1 MTSARSSRFQELLA
15 ELKGASPEFAAM
27 WAQRDI
33 EDAGQIR
40 RELDHPVLGLLV
52 VESTAMNVAAR
63 PDLTIVLHRCTPWR
77 GERGRAPYARSMT
90 DSNALDPEDRK
101 IVTLAR
107 SARARNDVPE
117 GAAVR
122 DETGR
127 TYVAGTVALDS
138 LKLSALR
145 TAVAMAVASGA
156 TSLEAAAVV
165 TSADS
170 ASAEDL
176 AAVRDLG
183 GAGTPVLVAAPDG
196 TVRTTVQAG

>member
-1 MTSARSSRFQELLA
+1 MSD
-15 ELKGASPEFAAM
+15 AA
-27 WAQRDI
+27 Q
-33 EDAGQIR
+33 
-40 RELDHPVLGLLV
+40 
-52 VESTAMNVAAR
+52 
-63 PDLTIVLHRCTPWR
+63 
-77 GERGRAPYARSMT
+77 
-90 DSNALDPEDRK
+90 LDPEDRK

-107 SARARNDVPE
+107 SARARNGVAE

-138 LKLSALR
+138 LRLSALR

-165 TSADS
+165 TEAEA
-170 ASAEDL
+170 ASEEDR

-183 GAGTPVLVAAPDG
+183 GAGTPVLLAGPDG
-196 TVRTTVQAG
+196 TVRGTFPV

>member
-1 MTSARSSRFQELLA
+1 
-15 ELKGASPEFAAM
+15 
-27 WAQRDI
+27 
-33 EDAGQIR
+33 
-40 RELDHPVLGLLV
+40 
-52 VESTAMNVAAR
+52 
-63 PDLTIVLHRCTPWR
+63 
-77 GERGRAPYARSMT
+77 MT
-90 DSNALDPEDRK
+90 DSSALAPEDRK

-107 SARARNDVPE
+107 SARARNQVPE

-138 LKLSALR
+138 LKLSALQ

-165 TSADS
+165 TEAESA
-170 ASAEDL
+170 APEDR

-183 GAGTPVLVAAPDG
+183 GPGTPVLVAGPDG
-196 TVRTTVQAG
+196 TVRQTLTAG

>member
-1 MTSARSSRFQELLA
+1 MT
-15 ELKGASPEFAAM
+15 
-27 WAQRDI
+27 
-33 EDAGQIR
+33 
-40 RELDHPVLGLLV
+40 
-52 VESTAMNVAAR
+52 EST
-63 PDLTIVLHRCTPWR
+63 DLT
-77 GERGRAPYARSMT
+77 
-90 DSNALDPEDRK
+90 PEDRK

-107 SARARNDVPE
+107 SARARNGVPE

-156 TSLEAAAVV
+156 ESLEAAAVV
-165 TSADS
+165 SAE
-170 ASAEDL
+170 AELLPEDL

-183 GAGTPVLVAAPDG
+183 GAGTPVLLAGPDG
-196 TVRTTVQAG
+196 SVRVTAGA